1 MDYDNIKYSVYDVF
15 ERCSINKLPFDCMF
29 IISELGYSCVKYSE
43 LNAESLAACLTL
55 SDDAHTIDGKIYY
68 NDKMPK
74 RRIRFSLMHELGH
87 LMLDTHDESEAN
99 NFASAIL
106 APSMAVYYSGI
117 KNVRELSN
125 LFDISLEC
133 AKYALE
139 TCIKWSYSAKTYGM
153 TDIDKKLYNHFY
165 NEDANRFVFKIRPC
179 AYCDDMIY
187 NSNKPI
193 CMKCDKPQRG
203 PLVLDTIR
211 EDFRIAESQ
220 WLYGGL

>member
-1 MDYDNIKYSVYDVF
+1 MDYDRIKYSVYDVY
-15 ERCSINKLPFDCMF
+15 ERCAIDKLPFNCLY
-29 IISELGYSCVKYSE
+29 IISELGYSCMKYSDMNE
-43 LNAESLAACLTL
+43 ESLEACLAL
-55 SDDAHTIDGKIYY
+55 SEDAHTIDGKIYY
-68 NDKMPK
+68 NDKKTK

-87 LMLDTHDESEAN
+87 LLLDTQDEAEAN

-117 KNVRELSN
+117 NNVRELSN

-139 TCIKWSYSAKTYGM
+139 TCVKWSYSAKNYGM
-153 TDIDKKLYNHFY
+153 TDIDRKLYNHFFDD
-165 NEDANRFVFKIRPC
+165 EANRFVFKKALC

-193 CMKCDKPQRG
+193 CTRCDKPHKG
-203 PLVLDTIR
+203 HMALDSIR
-211 EDFRIAESQ
+211 EDFRISESQ